1 MNKLI
6 GFFARVNYNYKGRYF
21 VSASIR
27 HEGSSQ
33 FGEDHKWG
41 NFPAIS
47 LAWNIKGEQFLHN
60 IQAISTLKLRAGFG
74 ITGTEPGTPY
84 LSLNK
89 LNMGGYGYYNGKW
102 TNLLRPDGN
111 PNPDLRWEKKEE
123 LNIGLDFGFLSD
135 RISGSIVS
143 ITGKQKT

>member
-1 MNKLI
+1 MDNYNFPSDDYSYNNMGLGNALKEGKANQASYQNENKLI

-74 ITGTEPGTPY
+74 ITGTEPAQVGVKR
-84 LSLNK
+84 S
-89 LNMGGYGYYNGKW
+89 
-102 TNLLRPDGN
+102 
-111 PNPDLRWEKKEE
+111 E
-123 LNIGLDFGFLSD
+123 S
-135 RISGSIVS
+135 
-143 ITGKQKT
+143 